1 MAFFGSSESDPLE
14 YAPRGEYVTADRVAK
29 IADRLRDG
37 ERVQYLT
44 RGTTIDT
51 QRGGNNSSLFGDDR
65 SRKTG
70 TRGWVR
76 AAFTDDRVVV
86 KIPQLL
92 GTDDRSIPYS
102 SITAIDLDT
111 GLVKKRITIQTP
123 AATYHIEVDEP
134 GKSEVRDAVDFAR
147 QQVEASD

>member
-1 MAFFGSSESDPLE
+1 MGLLSGDSEPLE
-14 YAPRGEYVTADRVAK
+14 YEPRGEYVTADRVAK
-29 IADRLRDG
+29 VADRLRDG

-51 QRGGNNSSLFGDDR
+51 QRGGDNSSLFGDDR

-76 AAFTDDRVVV
+76 AAFTDERIVV

-92 GTDDRSIPYS
+92 GTDDRSIPYDS
-102 SITAIDLDT
+102 MTAIDVDT

-123 AATYHIEVDEP
+123 AATYHIEVDNP
-134 GKSEVRDAVDFAR
+134 GKPEVREAVEFAR
-147 QQVEASD
+147 QQVEN

>member
-1 MAFFGSSESDPLE
+1 MGLLSGDSEPLE
-14 YAPRGEYVTADRVAK
+14 HEPRGEYVTADRVAK
-29 IADRLRDG
+29 VADRLRDG

-51 QRGGNNSSLFGDDR
+51 QRGGDNSSLFGDDR

-76 AAFTDDRVVV
+76 AAFTDDRIVV

-92 GTDDRSIPYS
+92 GTDDRSIPYDS
-102 SITAIDLDT
+102 MTAIDVDT

-123 AATYHIEVDEP
+123 AATYHIEVDNP
-134 GKSEVRDAVDFAR
+134 GKPEVREAVEFAR
-147 QQVEASD
+147 QQVEN